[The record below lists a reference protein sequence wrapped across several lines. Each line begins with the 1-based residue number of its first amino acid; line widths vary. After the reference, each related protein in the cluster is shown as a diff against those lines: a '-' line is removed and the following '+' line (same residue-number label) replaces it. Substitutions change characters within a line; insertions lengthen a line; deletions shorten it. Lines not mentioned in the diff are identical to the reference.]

1 MMFTVPVSFSD
12 GPYGVRPM
20 ASEGEEGGVCLREA
34 LEIVDVQ
41 LRSHGQILHAREACH
56 FARRHDPPHRFLP
69 HAVDSR
75 HAQVHCAQKPYL
87 SNPSPCL
94 AMRWANSDATHF
106 RLGLFRD

>member
-41 LRSHGQILHAREACH
+41 LRSH
-56 FARRHDPPHRFLP
+56 
-69 HAVDSR
+69 
-75 HAQVHCAQKPYL
+75 CAQKPYL